1 MGGGCYTF
9 LTEELNSA
17 VQLGDIQSRS
27 GWSSH
32 CNKEMGYMDADFS
45 QCGIVAKNRARLS
58 LDRSSALVLS
68 EPGICVA
75 PTLIGY
81 VLL

>member
-1 MGGGCYTF
+1 MP
-9 LTEELNSA
+9 
-17 VQLGDIQSRS
+17 
-27 GWSSH
+27 SSWETSIRGPAGLATAIR
-32 CNKEMGYMDADFS
+32 KWGSDGDFS